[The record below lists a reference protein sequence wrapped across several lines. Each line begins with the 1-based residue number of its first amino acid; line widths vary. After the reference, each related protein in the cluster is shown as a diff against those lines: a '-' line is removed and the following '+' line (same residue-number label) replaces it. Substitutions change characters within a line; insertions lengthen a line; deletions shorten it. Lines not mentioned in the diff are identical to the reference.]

1 MTATDHPQADIRIEI
16 ATATD
21 IAELC
26 RLLGLLF
33 EQEAEFAADI
43 SRQQRGLQTIFEHP
57 ELGTLVVAKQQGL
70 IVGMVNLLFTVS
82 TALGARVALL
92 EDVVVLPQLRGRGVG
107 SRLIEAAIATARKTG
122 CKRITLLT
130 DADNQAAQGFYRK
143 HGFTSSAMLAMR
155 LLLDD

>member
-1 MTATDHPQADIRIEI
+1 MTAADRSRADIDIE
-16 ATATD
+16 TAAAAD

-33 EQEAEFAADI
+33 AQETEFAADV
-43 SRQQRGLQTIFEHP
+43 SRQQRGLQTILQHP
-57 ELGTLVVAKQQGL
+57 ELGTLLVAKQQGR

-92 EDVVVLPQLRGRGVG
+92 EDVVVLPELRGCGVG
-107 SRLIEAAIATARKTG
+107 SRLIEAAIATARTTG

-130 DADNQAAQGFYRK
+130 DTDNQTAQAFYRK
-143 HGFTSSAMLAMR
+143 HGFAPSSMLAMR